1 MKPSRYG
8 VDAWISSAL
17 MAGLTL
23 SVFAVLRSYGP
34 ESAIRQF
41 HLAAVTGDAA
51 DLQRVT
57 SQAVDTPEVQHL
69 AGFVRSIARLNG
81 SFQLGKV
88 ERNSRTVTAIVQ
100 YEVPGQPRAVTTVW
114 VVQKPGKETRW
125 KVNANETAVKMRRL
139 GF

>member
-1 MKPSRYG
+1 MKPSRFG
-8 VDAWISSAL
+8 LDAWISSAL

-23 SVFAVLRSYGP
+23 SVFALLRSYGP

-41 HLAAVTGDAA
+41 HLAAVGGDAA

-57 SQAVDTPEVQHL
+57 SQPIDQPAVQTL
-69 AGFVRSIARLNG
+69 AGLVKDIARQNG

-88 ERNSRTVTAIVQ
+88 ERSSRIVTATVQ
-100 YEVPGQPRAVTTVW
+100 YEIPGRRPATTVW
-114 VVQKPGKETRW
+114 VVQKPGDETRW
-125 KVNANETAVKMRRL
+125 KVNAEETLIKMRRL